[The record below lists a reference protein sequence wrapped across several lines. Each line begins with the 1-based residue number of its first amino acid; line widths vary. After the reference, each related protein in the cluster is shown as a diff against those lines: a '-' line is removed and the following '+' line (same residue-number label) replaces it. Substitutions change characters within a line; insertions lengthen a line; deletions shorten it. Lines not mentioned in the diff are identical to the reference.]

1 MTTTRTRRAPAAL
14 AALALAFA
22 VAACS
27 SNGGGSPAPSG
38 LEPASAAP
46 ESAAPASSAPQSAA
60 PASSASPVVG
70 AGCPTAAPEPLAA
83 GETREVTIE
92 TDQGNIVMEVEADL
106 GPLAAGNF
114 VALAECGFYDGVVF
128 HRILPGFVIQGGDPT
143 GTGSGGPGYEF
154 PNDPVAVPYERGVVA
169 MANAG
174 RDTNGSQFFIVL
186 GDAGLPPDYSVFGR
200 VTSGMEV
207 ADTIAA
213 GPSTGGQAGQALEP
227 VTMNR
232 VTVANP

>member
-1 MTTTRTRRAPAAL
+1 MTTTRNRRAPAAL
-14 AALALAFA
+14 AALALAVA

-27 SNGGGSPAPSG
+27 STSGTPTPPAAPSAA
-38 LEPASAAP
+38 PASAAP
-46 ESAAPASSAPQSAA
+46 ESAAPGSPAAPGASAA
-60 PASSASPVVG
+60 TSPAAEG
-70 AGCPTAAPEPLAA
+70 DCPTAPPEPLAA

-92 TDQGNIVMEVEADL
+92 TDQGDIVIEVEADL

-154 PNDPVAVPYERGVVA
+154 PNDPVSVPYERGVVA

-174 RDTNGSQFFIVL
+174 RDTNGSQFFVVL

-200 VTSGMEV
+200 VTSGMEI
-207 ADTIAA
+207 ADEIAA
-213 GPSTGGQAGQALEP
+213 GPSSGGQAGQALEP
-227 VTMNR
+227 VAMNR

>member
-1 MTTTRTRRAPAAL
+1 MTSTRIRRAPTAVAAL
-14 AALALAFA
+14 SLAIGL
-22 VAACS
+22 AACS
-27 SNGGGSPAPSG
+27 SSGGGASTPSAQSQ
-38 LEPASAAP
+38 PP
-46 ESAAPASSAPQSAA
+46 QTAAPAQSAPAASA
-60 PASSASPVVG
+60 PAGSAG
-70 AGCPTAAPEPLAA
+70 AQGDCPTAAPDPLPA

-92 TDQGNIVMEVEADL
+92 TDLGNIVMDVESDL

-128 HRILPGFVIQGGDPT
+128 HRVMPDFVIQGGDPT

-154 PNDPVAVPYERGVVA
+154 PNDSVSVPYERGVLA

-186 GDAGLPPDYSVFGR
+186 EEAPLPPDYSVFGR

-207 ADTIAA
+207 ADEISA

-232 VTVANP
+232 VIVANP

>member
-1 MTTTRTRRAPAAL
+1 MTSTRIRRAPAAL
-14 AALALAFA
+14 AALALA
-22 VAACS
+22 VGLAACGAS
-27 SNGGGSPAPSG
+27 GGGATQPAAPTQAPAPSQ
-38 LEPASAAP
+38 
-46 ESAAPASSAPQSAA
+46 APQSAA
-60 PASSASPVVG
+60 PAESGGPPAE
-70 AGCPTAAPEPLAA
+70 GCPTSPPEPLPA

-92 TDQGNIVMEVEADL
+92 TDLGNIVIDVEAEL

-128 HRILPGFVIQGGDPT
+128 HRIMPDFVIQGGDPT

-154 PNDPVAVPYERGVVA
+154 PNDPVSVPYERGVVA

-186 GDAGLPPDYSVFGR
+186 AEAGLPPDYSVFGR

-207 ADTIAA
+207 ADQISA
-213 GPSTGGQAGQALEP
+213 GPSSGGQAGQALEP

-232 VTVANP
+232 VTVATP

>member
-1 MTTTRTRRAPAAL
+1 MTSTRIRRAPAAL
-14 AALALAFA
+14 AALALA
-22 VAACS
+22 VGLAACGAS
-27 SNGGGSPAPSG
+27 GGDATQPAAQSQPSAQSQT
-38 LEPASAAP
+38 PAQSQPPQSVAP
-46 ESAAPASSAPQSAA
+46 AESAATGAEDCPTSAPA
-60 PASSASPVVG
+60 P
-70 AGCPTAAPEPLAA
+70 LMA

-92 TDQGNIVMEVEADL
+92 TDLGNIVIGVEADL

-114 VALAECGFYDGVVF
+114 IALAECGFYDGVIF
-128 HRILPGFVIQGGDPT
+128 HRIMPDFVIQGGDPT

-154 PNDPVAVPYERGVVA
+154 PNDPVSVPYERGVVA

-186 GDAGLPPDYSVFGR
+186 EDAGGLPPDYSVFGR

-207 ADTIAA
+207 ADEISA
-213 GPSTGGQAGQALEP
+213 GPSSGGQAGQALEP
-227 VTMNR
+227 VAMNR

>member
-1 MTTTRTRRAPAAL
+1 MSLTRIRRAPAAL
-14 AALALAFA
+14 AALALAVG
-22 VAACS
+22 VAACAS
-27 SNGGGSPAPSG
+27 SGGSATP
-38 LEPASAAP
+38 PASQSQPPAQSEAP
-46 ESAAPASSAPQSAA
+46 PSAAPAESGGPLAD
-60 PASSASPVVG
+60 
-70 AGCPTAAPEPLAA
+70 GCPTTPPEPLPA

-92 TDQGNIVMEVEADL
+92 TELGNIVIGVEADL

-114 VALAECGFYDGVVF
+114 VALAQCGFYDGVVF
-128 HRILPGFVIQGGDPT
+128 HRIMPDFVIQGGDPT

-154 PNDPVAVPYERGVVA
+154 PNDPVSVPYQRGVVA

-186 GDAGLPPDYSVFGR
+186 AEAGLPPDYSVFGR

-207 ADTIAA
+207 ADEISA

-232 VTVANP
+232 VTVATP

>member
-1 MTTTRTRRAPAAL
+1 MTSTRIRRAPAAL
-14 AALALAFA
+14 AALALAA
-22 VAACS
+22 GLAACGAS
-27 SNGGGSPAPSG
+27 GRGATQPPAQSQPPVQSQ
-38 LEPASAAP
+38 
-46 ESAAPASSAPQSAA
+46 APQSVA
-60 PASSASPVVG
+60 PAQSDGPVA
-70 AGCPTAAPEPLAA
+70 AGCPTSAPDPLPA

-92 TDQGNIVMEVEADL
+92 TDLGNIVIGVEADL

-128 HRILPGFVIQGGDPT
+128 HRIMPDFVVQGGDPT

-154 PNDPVAVPYERGVVA
+154 PNDPVSVPYERGVVA

-186 GDAGLPPDYSVFGR
+186 EDAGLPPDYSVFGR

-207 ADTIAA
+207 ADGISA

-232 VTVANP
+232 VTVATP

>member
-14 AALALAFA
+14 AAFALAFA

-46 ESAAPASSAPQSAA
+46 ESAAPESSAPT
-60 PASSASPVVG
+60 SSASPVVG
-70 AGCPTAAPEPLAA
+70 GSCPTAAPEPLAA

>member
-1 MTTTRTRRAPAAL
+1 MTTTRIRRATAPV
-14 AALALAFA
+14 AALALAVA

-27 SNGGGSPAPSG
+27 SSGGASTPPAAESVAPASVAPESVAPGSPA
-38 LEPASAAP
+38 AP
-46 ESAAPASSAPQSAA
+46 GSPVA
-60 PASSASPVVG
+60 ASPAAEG
-70 AGCPTAAPEPLAA
+70 SCPTAPPEPLPA

-92 TDQGNIVMEVEADL
+92 TDQGDIVIEVEADL

-114 VALAECGFYDGVVF
+114 VALAECGFYDGIVF

-200 VTSGMEV
+200 VTSGMEI
-207 ADTIAA
+207 ADEIAA

>member
-1 MTTTRTRRAPAAL
+1 MTTTRIRRAPAAI
-14 AALALAFA
+14 AALALAVA

-27 SNGGGSPAPSG
+27 LNGGGSPAASG
-38 LEPASAAP
+38 SEPATAAP
-46 ESAAPASSAPQSAA
+46 ESVAPGSPTAPDSSAATSPAA
-60 PASSASPVVG
+60 EGS
-70 AGCPTAAPEPLAA
+70 CPTAPPEPLAA

-92 TDQGNIVMEVEADL
+92 TDQGDIVIEVEADL

-114 VALAECGFYDGVVF
+114 VALTECGYYDGIIF

-154 PNDPVAVPYERGVVA
+154 PNDPVSVPYERGVVA

-186 GDAGLPPDYSVFGR
+186 DDAGLPPDYSVFGR
-200 VTSGMEV
+200 VTAGMEI
-207 ADTIAA
+207 ADEIAA

>member
-1 MTTTRTRRAPAAL
+1 MTTTRIRCAPAAIT
-14 AALALAFA
+14 ALALAVA
-22 VAACS
+22 VAACAS
-27 SNGGGSPAPSG
+27 SGGASTPPAAESVAPS
-38 LEPASAAP
+38 
-46 ESAAPASSAPQSAA
+46 SAAPAPVAPGSPTAPDSSAATSPAA
-60 PASSASPVVG
+60 EG
-70 AGCPTAAPEPLAA
+70 DCPTAPPEPLPA

-92 TDQGNIVMEVEADL
+92 TDQGDIVIEVDADL

-114 VALAECGFYDGVVF
+114 VALAECGYYDGIIF

-154 PNDPVAVPYERGVVA
+154 PNDPVSVPYERGVVA

-186 GDAGLPPDYSVFGR
+186 DDAGLPPDYSVFGR
-200 VTSGMEV
+200 VTSGMEI
-207 ADTIAA
+207 ADEIAA